1 MYAAALSV
9 SDATTATLGVPFF
22 QLGSLDVGIPI
33 QAFGVIV
40 AAGVLIGAS
49 LMRRYSEWHGVSD
62 EHIRGLTGW
71 ITVTGFLGA
80 HIFDVVA
87 YQWDKFMK
95 DPILM
100 LKVWDGISSYGGFLG
115 GAMGFALYVWWKRLP
130 VRLMAD
136 MALVGLLPAFSLG
149 RIGCTVV
156 SDHVGGAVDPSKWY
170 AALAMDYPR
179 TLNMEAVQQ
188 MVAEAGRTGNI
199 LVDYVTQRFIPI
211 KLWNL
216 GLIEL
221 LYLIPVNILVLWLA
235 FRSTKRPPSGLIVV
249 LSGVLYAPVRFFLDY
264 LRPENSD
271 PRHLGLTFAQ
281 WASILAFGASVYAA
295 SRILKGGK
303 PAETVTK
310 TSREA
315 QERLRVILKDDEE
328 KEKDQKDKGKKSKA
342 KDEPAK
348 PRPLSEPEDEDDEKD
363 VAANKADGLKKSD
376 DKQPTEVPPTEPWLD
391 ALPKDIIKKVED
403 SKAAKAIDEK
413 AEQVEAKPEPPADDK
428 EVAKAGE
435 SAPPAATKSA
445 GNKPGQ
451 GKGQQGKPKNKKK

>member
-115 GAMGFALYVWWKRLP
+115 GAMGFALYVWWKRRP

-136 MALVGLLPAFSLG
+136 MAIVGLLPAFSIG

-221 LYLIPVNILVLWLA
+221 LYLIPVNLLILWLA
-235 FRSTKRPPSGLIVV
+235 FRSTKRPPAGLIVV
-249 LSGVLYAPVRFFLDY
+249 LTGVLYAPVRFFLDY

-281 WASILAFGASVYAA
+281 WASILAFGVSVYAA
-295 SRILKGGK
+295 SRMLKGGK
-303 PAETVTK
+303 AAETVTK

-315 QERLRVILKDDEE
+315 QERLRVILKEDED
-328 KEKDQKDKGKKSKA
+328 KEKDHKDKKSKA

-348 PRPLSEPEDEDDEKD
+348 RPPSEPEDEDEDEKD
-363 VAANKADGLKKSD
+363 VPAKQADGLKKSD
-376 DKQPTEVPPTEPWLD
+376 DKQPADVPPTEPMLD

-413 AEQVEAKPEPPADDK
+413 DEKAEQVEAKAEK
-428 EVAKAGE
+428 SVE
-435 SAPPAATKSA
+435 SGTPAATKPA
-445 GNKPGQ
+445 GKPGQ